1 MSNKPMCGVRDEH
14 ATANCCRTA
23 LNMTG
28 WKDEGEKL
36 YLIAMIDDATSRL
49 TARFVRHDSTEENL
63 RQLAIYVEQ
72 HGRPISVYTHKACF
86 RWCHEPSTIVMLPSK
101 R

>member
-72 HGRPISVYTHKACF
+72 HGDRYRSTPIKLVSDGATSHP
-86 RWCHEPSTIVMLPSK
+86 PS
-101 R
+101 